1 MLHQLASV
9 SLFSSWHLSRTR
21 SRPKPR
27 CQHPPVFEPC
37 SAPVSPSSS
46 IALNQSTAIQVGTLS
61 FTTTFL
67 YSSSFWQGLGTDSFW
82 QGAMTVSLWQGSA
95 WATWAA
101 PPPVRAGGRGWGGF
115 CLLLVFFITSTQHL
129 LLLLEFFLT
138 VLFSAFWQRLHPSPF
153 CVLERAS
160 SSSLLL
166 ERASSSSFWSLLAT
180 ASSSSFRL
188 GKSFTLA
195 FPSGQGLLLF
205 FFLPFGKGF
214 LFFLFLL
221 FALFLFFRSFFS
233 SSSSFLCCEGVL
245 IPVAFFLLCSSAW
258 CNISPCRSKCYCQ

>member
-1 MLHQLASV
+1 MLHQWTSV

-61 FTTTFL
+61 FTTTFS

-82 QGAMTVSLWQGSA
+82 QGAMTVSFWQGSA

-101 PPPVRAGGRGWGGF
+101 PPPVAA
-115 CLLLVFFITSTQHL
+115 FFLYFSFLITSTQHL

-138 VLFSAFWQRLHPSPF
+138 RTKFFLAPFGKGFILLLF

-160 SSSLLL
+160 SSSFLL
-166 ERASSSSFWSLLAT
+166 ERASSSSFWLLLAT
-180 ASSSSFRL
+180 ASSSFFRL

-195 FPSGQGLLLF
+195 FPSGKGFLLF

-233 SSSSFLCCEGVL
+233 SSSSFLCCGGVL
-245 IPVAFFLLCSSAW
+245 IPLAFFLLCSSAW